1 MAEPQWIAT
10 GQRTRVREFTR
21 KDVDRW
27 CEWGRHED
35 PLFSSY
41 NPTMMTGSMRD
52 AWYDDLVNKQG
63 QLPYAIE
70 DLERRLVG
78 RLFLRHIREREGT
91 AVLGIDLDARVVGQ
105 GYGTDALR
113 AFMIYFF
120 GPARFVKMYLSVAAF
135 NVRARHSYDRCGF
148 HEFATHWQVI
158 KSEAKVF
165 EDPRYAEIR
174 HLFRQS
180 PEGVETVMQDMVAR
194 SPLRQWSLP
203 VKAAPE
209 RRDRRSRG

>member
-1 MAEPQWIAT
+1 MAEPRWLAL
-10 GQRTRVREFTR
+10 GQTTRIREFTR

-27 CEWGRHED
+27 CEWGRHDD

-41 NPTMMTGSMRD
+41 NPTTMSGAMRD

-91 AVLGIDLDARVVGQ
+91 AVLGIDLDARMLGR

-113 AFMIYFF
+113 AFMTYFF

-135 NVRARHSYDRCGF
+135 NVRARRSYDRCGF
-148 HEFATHWQVI
+148 QQFATHWQLF
-158 KSEAKVF
+158 KSDANLW
-165 EDPRYAEIR
+165 DQQYDDIR
-174 HLFRQS
+174 DLFRRT
-180 PEGVETVMQDMVAR
+180 PEGVETLMQDMVAR
-194 SPLRQWSLP
+194 SPLRQWSAP
-203 VKAAPE
+203 VKAAPD
-209 RRDRRSRG
+209 RRDRR